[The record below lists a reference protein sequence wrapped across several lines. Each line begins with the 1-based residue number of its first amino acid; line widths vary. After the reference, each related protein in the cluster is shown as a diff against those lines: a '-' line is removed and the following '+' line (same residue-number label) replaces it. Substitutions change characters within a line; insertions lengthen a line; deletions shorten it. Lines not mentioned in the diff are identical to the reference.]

1 MYDNCKLAIDEFQE
15 ASRKATGFKSL
26 RVNSCEINQLKWI
39 CQMIFLESYK
49 KSLKEKS
56 EHRHQ
61 ILSTGNAQGTKFQL
75 KRTTT
80 LNLSTKLSQK
90 DNFQSKI

>member
-1 MYDNCKLAIDEFQE
+1 
-15 ASRKATGFKSL
+15 
-26 RVNSCEINQLKWI
+26 
-39 CQMIFLESYK
+39 MIFLESYK